1 MRPDGPAE
9 DFAPLAGRVAV
20 VTGVSR
26 RVGIGFA
33 IARRLIGL
41 GASVMVHHHRAHDEA
56 QAWGGD
62 DLEALLAELR
72 DHQRHHGSRS
82 ARLADTAADL
92 GQPDASEQLIARTVH
107 LFGQV
112 DILVA
117 NHARSAPDGS
127 LGQLTADVL
136 DGHWAVDAR
145 STILL
150 AQAFAEAHH
159 DDRPGRIVFLTSG
172 QHLGPMPGEV
182 AYAAAKAALAG
193 VTLTL
198 ADQLAHRGITLNTV
212 NPGPVDTGYATAA
225 EIAATTSMFPAGR
238 WGRPDDPARL
248 ISWLCTDD
256 AAWITGQV
264 INTEGGFARWRPP
277 PAGD

>member
-1 MRPDGPAE
+1 MRPNRPVE
-9 DFAPLAGRVAV
+9 DLAPLAGRVAV

-26 RVGIGFA
+26 RAGIGFA
-33 IARRLIGL
+33 IARRLIGM
-41 GASVMVHHHRAHDEA
+41 GASVMVHHHQAHDDTQE
-56 QAWGGD
+56 WGGD
-62 DLEALLAELR
+62 DLDALLAELR
-72 DHQRHHGSRS
+72 DHQQQHGARS

-92 GQPDASEQLIARTVH
+92 ADPEAPEQLIARTFAR
-107 LFGQV
+107 LEQV

-117 NHARSAPDGS
+117 NHARSAPDGN
-127 LGQLTADVL
+127 LGRLTADIL

-150 AQAFAEAHH
+150 AQAFAEHH
-159 DDRPGRIVFLTSG
+159 RDDRPGRIVFLTSG

-193 VTLTL
+193 ITLTL
-198 ADQLAHRGITLNTV
+198 SDQLAHRGITLNTV

-225 EIAATTSMFPAGR
+225 ELAATTSMFPAGR

-248 ISWLCTDD
+248 ITWLCTDD

-264 INTEGGFARWRPP
+264 LNTEGGFARWRPP
-277 PAGD
+277 TSND

>member
-1 MRPDGPAE
+1 MHPDRPAE
-9 DFAPLAGRVAV
+9 ALAPLAGRVAV
-20 VTGVSR
+20 ITGVSR
-26 RVGIGFA
+26 RAGIGFA
-33 IARRLIGL
+33 VARRLIGL
-41 GASVMVHHHRAHDEA
+41 GASVMVHHHQAHDEA

-62 DLEALLAELR
+62 DLEAVLAELC
-72 DHQRHHGSRS
+72 DHQHQHSS
-82 ARLADTAADL
+82 PTAHLADIASDL
-92 GQPDASEQLIARTVH
+92 TEPDAPEEVIARTLEV
-107 LFGQV
+107 FGHV

-117 NHARSAPDGS
+117 NHARSAPDGA
-127 LGQLTADVL
+127 LGELDADVL

-150 AQAFAEAHH
+150 AQAFAARHH

-172 QHLGPMPGEV
+172 QGLGPMPGEV

-198 ADQLAHRGITLNTV
+198 ADQLAPRGITLNTV
-212 NPGPVDTGYATAA
+212 NPGPVDTGYATAT
-225 EIAATTSMFPAGR
+225 ELAATASMFPAGR

-264 INTEGGFARWRPP
+264 INTEGGFARWRAPTP
-277 PAGD
+277 GT

>member
-1 MRPDGPAE
+1 M
-9 DFAPLAGRVAV
+9 AGRVAV

-26 RVGIGFA
+26 RSGIGFA

-41 GASVMVHHHRAHDEA
+41 GASIMVHHHQTHDEA
-56 QAWGGD
+56 QAWGSD
-62 DLEALLAELR
+62 DLNALLTELR
-72 DHQRHHGSRS
+72 DHQQHHGSPA

-92 GQPDASEQLIARTVH
+92 SLPAAPEQLLARAVEH
-107 LFGQV
+107 FGRV

-117 NHARSAPDGS
+117 NHARSAPDGA
-127 LGQLTADVL
+127 LGQLTADIL

-150 AQAFAEAHH
+150 AQAFAEQH
-159 DDRPGRIVFLTSG
+159 DDVRPGRIVFLTSG

-182 AYAAAKAALAG
+182 AYAASKAALSG
-193 VTLTL
+193 ITLTL

-212 NPGPVDTGYATAA
+212 NPGPVDTGYATGPDHAA
-225 EIAATTSMFPAGR
+225 VASMFPTGR
-238 WGRPDDPARL
+238 WGHPDDPARL

-277 PAGD
+277 TTSS

>member
-1 MRPDGPAE
+1 MRPDRPAE
-9 DFAPLAGRVAV
+9 DLAPLAGRVAV

-26 RVGIGFA
+26 RAGIGFA

-41 GASVMVHHHRAHDEA
+41 GASVMVHHHQAHDEA

-62 DLEALLAELR
+62 DLDALLAELR
-72 DHQRHHGSRS
+72 EHQQQHGPRS

-92 GQPDASEQLIARTVH
+92 ADTEAPEQLIARTVD

-117 NHARSAPDGS
+117 NHARSAPDGD
-127 LGQLTADVL
+127 LGQLTANIL

-150 AQAFAEAHH
+150 AQAFAERHQ
-159 DDRPGRIVFLTSG
+159 DERPGRIVFLTSG
-172 QHLGPMPGEV
+172 QNLGPMPGEV
-182 AYAAAKAALAG
+182 AYAAAKAALSG
-193 VTLTL
+193 ITLTL
-198 ADQLAHRGITLNTV
+198 ADQLAPRGVTLNTV

-225 EIAATTSMFPAGR
+225 ELAATTSMFPAGR

-264 INTEGGFARWRPP
+264 INTESGFARWRPP
-277 PAGD
+277 ASSD